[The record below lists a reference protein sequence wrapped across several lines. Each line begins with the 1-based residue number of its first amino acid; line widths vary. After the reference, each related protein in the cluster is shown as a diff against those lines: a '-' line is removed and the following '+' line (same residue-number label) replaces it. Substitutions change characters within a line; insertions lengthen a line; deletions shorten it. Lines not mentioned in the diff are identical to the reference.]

1 MKEEAQG
8 FPTAWGS
15 VGFPLH
21 PKALEVSENQFIF
34 GKSKLT
40 MGSPSSAQMGT
51 TTKSVVFGRVV
62 MGIRARGIDEW
73 ADGVAIFYPA
83 KTWALGSTWS

>member
-15 VGFPLH
+15 IGFSLH
-21 PKALEVSENQFIF
+21 PKALEVSENEFVF

-40 MGSPSSAQMGT
+40 VGT
-51 TTKSVVFGRVV
+51 
-62 MGIRARGIDEW
+62 
-73 ADGVAIFYPA
+73 
-83 KTWALGSTWS
+83 STMSNFL